1 MRYGNMCL
9 LERSKQ
15 NKGNTMN
22 KAEAFKKAHKLAKEM
37 VGKVGDYMVAMSIA
51 LKKVYAIMKGNVQS
65 KLESLRL
72 SVWGESF
79 GKARIY
85 IDPENM
91 GEVFGL
97 EINLYNTGNIS
108 SARLNGEKISNSRAY
123 KMIQNKIYFD
133 IESQIFVGTDLKA
146 II

>member
-1 MRYGNMCL
+1 
-9 LERSKQ
+9 
-15 NKGNTMN
+15 MN
-22 KAEAFKKAHKLAKEM
+22 KVELFKKAHKLAKEIA
-37 VGKVGDYMVAMSIA
+37 GKVGDYMVAMSIA
-51 LKKVYAIMKGNVQS
+51 LKKVYATMKGSVQS
-65 KLESLRL
+65 KLESLGL
-72 SVWGESF
+72 SVWGEAF

-85 IDPENM
+85 INTEKM

-108 SARLNGEKISNSRAY
+108 SARLNGEKISNSRAC